1 MHGTHRRAHT
11 PLIALRDGSTPG
23 AAGAAWPLRPATSP
37 SILPAAFSLGPLS
50 LPGSRA
56 RPCTRATYGRC
67 RFSAAHTPAPFI
79 PLAPLAAAH
88 WEGRRYP
95 HHACGWLMPMT
106 VLSSSRSATDWA
118 VGEEAAAELA
128 WYMR

>member
-37 SILPAAFSLGPLS
+37 SILPAASPSVHSRSLAPACAS
-50 LPGSRA
+50 VYSSDVR
-56 RPCTRATYGRC
+56 RC
-67 RFSAAHTPAPFI
+67 RFSAAHTPAPFL

-95 HHACGWLMPMT
+95 HHA
-106 VLSSSRSATDWA
+106 
-118 VGEEAAAELA
+118 
-128 WYMR
+128 